1 MIQVY
6 FSKSN
11 FPIGRIWCACQ
22 NDKVVKISLSGETDQ
37 TFFEWVKK
45 KFPGG
50 EVRAREEDTIIKLF
64 SQLSEYFQRRLVTFD
79 VELEFYGTE
88 FQKRVWTELLGIPY
102 GQVISYGELARR
114 TGNPAGSRAVGNAN
128 GANPLPIV
136 VPCHRVIG
144 QSGKLVGYGGGLETK
159 AALLRLERDRSRV
172 DSLIQSCLSQRCL
185 EFRET

>member
-1 MIQVY
+1 MAPVY
-6 FSKSN
+6 FSKSD

-22 NDKVVKISLSGETDQ
+22 NGKAVKISLPGETDQ
-37 TFFEWVKK
+37 TFFEWIGK

-50 EVRAREEDTIIKLF
+50 EVTAQEEETVMKLF
-64 SQLSEYFQRRLVTFD
+64 SQLSEYFQRRRVTFD
-79 VELEFYGTE
+79 VELQFYGTE
-88 FQKRVWTELLGIPY
+88 FQKRVWTELLNIPY

-144 QSGKLVGYGGGLETK
+144 QTGKLVGYGGGLETK
-159 AALLRLERDRSRV
+159 AALLRLDRDRSRV
-172 DSLIQSCLSQRCL
+172 DIFTHSRPSQGCL

>member
-1 MIQVY
+1 M
-6 FSKSN
+6 
-11 FPIGRIWCACQ
+11 
-22 NDKVVKISLSGETDQ
+22 SLPGETDQ
-37 TFFEWVKK
+37 TFFEWIKK

-50 EVRAREEDTIIKLF
+50 EVRGREEDTIIKLF
-64 SQLSEYFQRRLVTFD
+64 SQLSEYFQRRLVAFD
-79 VELEFYGTE
+79 MELEFYGTA
-88 FQKRVWTELLGIPY
+88 FQKRVWTELLNIPY

-144 QSGKLVGYGGGLETK
+144 QTGRLVGYGGGLETK

-172 DSLIQSCLSQRCL
+172 DSLTHSGSSQGCL